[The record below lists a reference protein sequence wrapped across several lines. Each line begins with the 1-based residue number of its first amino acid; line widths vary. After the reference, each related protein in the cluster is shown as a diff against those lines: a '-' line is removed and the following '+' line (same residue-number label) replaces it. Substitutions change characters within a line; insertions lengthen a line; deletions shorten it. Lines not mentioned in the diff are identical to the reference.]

1 MRLAFKAAE
10 SQGWMLF
17 LYVKDDYLFLI
28 SLCSLTIVFLFPT
41 GLTLK
46 EKDIWWFTSSSPNVE
61 IHNHCTNADAFSTQ
75 IIDLSALSMWISMAY
90 ILLPTK
96 YSHMQEI

>member
-1 MRLAFKAAE
+1 
-10 SQGWMLF
+10 MLF

-28 SLCSLTIVFLFPT
+28 SLRLLTDIFPLPYST

-46 EKDIWWFTSSSPNVE
+46 EKDIWWFINSSMNVE

-75 IIDLSALSMWISMAY
+75 VIDLSALSMWISMAY
-90 ILLPTK
+90 ILPTK
-96 YSHMQEI
+96 YSHM